1 MSDAGKLP
9 ASGYGLECIKQYL
22 MKNKKSRRNF
32 LKVSSTA
39 VLGTMVGCSY
49 SPSTKGDMKATGLA
63 TIYNTEEF
71 LLSGPANRTFRIQI
85 SHPHADDP
93 SVELMKKGVKPIPV
107 YVIDGGYA
115 FGMISNIAR
124 YLQWGGLNPIMVI
137 GIAYE
142 NQMAAGELYR
152 MHDLTPPDKNFSSRY
167 DDTLGP
173 ESVGGA
179 PDFREFLIG
188 ILKPLIENKYNV
200 DAFKSI
206 LFGHSFG
213 GLFALNAM
221 LKSPNSF
228 NGILALSPS
237 IWFKQHQ
244 LLKTL
249 NNGLENDFRF
259 TGKLAVYV
267 GGKEEEIAGE
277 KYKMTS
283 NVEELKA
290 IVLEHSSSFVDYD
303 IKILPD
309 RTHHNILGQGVTEG
323 LEFLLS

>member
-1 MSDAGKLP
+1 MGFGDT
-9 ASGYGLECIKQYL
+9 KQYL
-22 MKNKKSRRNF
+22 MKYKKSRRNF
-32 LKVSSTA
+32 LTVSSTA
-39 VLGTMVGCSY
+39 ALGTMVGCSY
-49 SPSTKGDMKATGLA
+49 STSTKGDTKATSLA

-93 SVELMKKGVKPIPV
+93 SLELMKQGLKPIPV
-107 YVIDGGYA
+107 YVNDGGYA
-115 FGMISNIAR
+115 FGMFSNIAR
-124 YLQWGGLNPIMVI
+124 YLQWGGLSPIMVI

-142 NQMAAGELYR
+142 DQMAAGELYR
-152 MHDLTPPDKNFSSRY
+152 MHDLTPPDQNFTSRW
-167 DDTLGP
+167 DETLGP

-188 ILKPLIENKYNV
+188 TLKPLIENKYNV
-200 DAFKSI
+200 DASKSI

-213 GLFALNAM
+213 GLFALNTM

-244 LLKTL
+244 LLKAL
-249 NNGLENDFRF
+249 RNGLDNDFRF
-259 TGKLAVYV
+259 TGRLAVYV
-267 GGKEEEIAGE
+267 GGKEEVIAGE
-277 KYKMTS
+277 KAKMTS
-283 NVEELKA
+283 NVEKLKA
-290 IVLEHSSSFVDYD
+290 IVLEHSSSFGGYD

-309 RTHHNILGQGVTEG
+309 RTHHNILGQGITEG

>member
-1 MSDAGKLP
+1 
-9 ASGYGLECIKQYL
+9 
-22 MKNKKSRRNF
+22 MKNTKSRRNF
-32 LKVSSTA
+32 LKISSTA

-49 SPSTKGDMKATGLA
+49 SSSTKVDTKAAGLA
-63 TIYNTEEF
+63 TIHNTEEF
-71 LLSGPANRTFRIQI
+71 LLSGPANRTFRIQV
-85 SHPHADDP
+85 SRPHADDP
-93 SVELMKKGVKPIPV
+93 DYTWTKQGVTPVPV

-115 FGMISNIAR
+115 FGMFSNIAR
-124 YLQWGGLNPIMVI
+124 YLQWGGLSPIMVI

-142 NQMAAGELYR
+142 DQNKEALELFR
-152 MHDLTPPDKNFSSRY
+152 THDLTPPDKNFTSSW

-188 ILKPLIENKYNV
+188 TLKPLIENKYNV
-200 DAFKSI
+200 DATKSI
-206 LFGHSFG
+206 LYGHSLG
-213 GLFALNAM
+213 GLFALNTM
-221 LKSPNSF
+221 LKAPNAFS
-228 NGILALSPS
+228 GILSLSPS
-237 IWFKQHQ
+237 LWFEQHH

-249 NNGLENDFRF
+249 KNRLDNDFRF
-259 TGKLAVYV
+259 SGKIAVYA

-290 IVLEHSSSFVDYD
+290 IVLEHSSSFGGYD

-309 RTHHNILGQGVTEG
+309 RTHHNILGQGITEG
-323 LEFLLS
+323 LEFLLSSEI

>member
-1 MSDAGKLP
+1 MGFGDT
-9 ASGYGLECIKQYL
+9 KQYL
-22 MKNKKSRRNF
+22 MKYKKSRRNF
-32 LKVSSTA
+32 LTVSSTA
-39 VLGTMVGCSY
+39 ALGTMVGCSY
-49 SPSTKGDMKATGLA
+49 STSTKGDTKATSLA

-93 SVELMKKGVKPIPV
+93 SLELMKQGLKPIPV
-107 YVIDGGYA
+107 YVNDGGYA
-115 FGMISNIAR
+115 FGMFSNIAR
-124 YLQWGGLNPIMVI
+124 YLQWGGLSPIMVI

-142 NQMAAGELYR
+142 DQMAAGELYR
-152 MHDLTPPDKNFSSRY
+152 MHDLTPPDQNFTSCW
-167 DDTLGP
+167 DETLGP

-188 ILKPLIENKYNV
+188 TLKPLIENKYNV
-200 DAFKSI
+200 DASKSI

-213 GLFALNAM
+213 GLFALNTM

-244 LLKTL
+244 LLKAL
-249 NNGLENDFRF
+249 RNGLDNDFRF
-259 TGKLAVYV
+259 TGRLAVYV
-267 GGKEEEIAGE
+267 GGKEEVIAGE
-277 KYKMTS
+277 KAKMTS
-283 NVEELKA
+283 NVEKLKA
-290 IVLEHSSSFVDYD
+290 IVLEHSSSFGGYD

-309 RTHHNILGQGVTEG
+309 RTHHNILGQGITEG